1 VTIFYIIDP
10 IMCGHPSINSLALS
24 DDLDFE
30 NLGNIAEVMGDQE
43 NTIGDDAED
52 SSGSLSS
59 IAEADLTAAAQ
70 QTTAGPLQIVP
81 VAALAFTPV
90 ATKSSQKK
98 ELLIVVCTGL
108 LIVVCTEKKHDPF
121 QIIGHLN
128 HSLKSLA
135 NSNQDS
141 SKVLLKEKE

>member
-98 ELLIVVCTGL
+98 ELLIVVCT
-108 LIVVCTEKKHDPF
+108 EKKHDPF